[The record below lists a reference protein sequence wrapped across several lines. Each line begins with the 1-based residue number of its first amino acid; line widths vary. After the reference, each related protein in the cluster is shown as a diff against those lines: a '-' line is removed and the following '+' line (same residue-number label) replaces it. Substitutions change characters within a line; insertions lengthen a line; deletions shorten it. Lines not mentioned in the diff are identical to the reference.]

1 MLTLAKNGENFRKV
15 VNASNVGAKFE
26 TFNSTIYEIVDYKK
40 AHYLWN
46 GTQKDGA
53 KTEVKL
59 KDSKGDV
66 TTWET
71 DALRA
76 EFCPDYKKGKHE
88 RKEKEEKTFAKV
100 FEELKTFAKSASFE
114 EVLDAFLFFQQLETK
129 MRKEKE
135 EREEKEFA
143 ELEKRYKELCAKRTP
158 QPTTKEK
165 GKGKGKSKK

>member
-26 TFNSTIYEIVDYKK
+26 TFNATIYEIVDYKK

-46 GTQKDGA
+46 GTPKDGA

-76 EFCPDYKKGKHE
+76 EFCPDYVKGTKE
-88 RKEKEEKTFAKV
+88 RKEKKVATFGEV
-100 FEELKTFAKSASFE
+100 FESLKELAKEATFE
-114 EVLDAFLFFQQLETK
+114 EVLDAFLFFQDLESTR
-129 MRKEKE
+129 RKEKE
-135 EREEKEFA
+135 EAEAKEW
-143 ELEKRYKELCAKRTP
+143 EDLEKRYLAAKAKREATTTP
-158 QPTTKEK
+158 TKK
-165 GKGKGKSKK
+165 G

>member
-15 VNASNVGAKFE
+15 VNASNVGVKFE
-26 TFNSTIYEIVDYKK
+26 TFYSIIYEIVDYKK

-46 GTQKDGA
+46 GTPKDGA

-76 EFCPDYKKGKHE
+76 EFCPDYVKGTKERKKKKVTTFGEVLETLKE
-88 RKEKEEKTFAKV
+88 LAKVATYEEVKEAFIFFQDLETKRRKEKEEA
-100 FEELKTFAKSASFE
+100 
-114 EVLDAFLFFQQLETK
+114 
-129 MRKEKE
+129 
-135 EREEKEFA
+135 EEKEFA
-143 ELEKRYKELCAKRTP
+143 SLEKRYKELLAKRTP
-158 QPTTKEK
+158 KTETKK
-165 GKGKGKSKK
+165 SNGKK